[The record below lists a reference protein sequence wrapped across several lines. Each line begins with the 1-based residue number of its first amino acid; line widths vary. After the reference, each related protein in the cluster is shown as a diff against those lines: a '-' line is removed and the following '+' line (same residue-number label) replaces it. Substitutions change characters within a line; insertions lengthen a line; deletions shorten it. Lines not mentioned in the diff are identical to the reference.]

1 MGKNPDYR
9 NGICTNDKSLLEVY
23 ATPILVM
30 GSVMELSKSLLQS
43 KYPRPMGKN
52 PDYRNGICTYL
63 LLAGMCTRSLIT
75 LYFSPLADRVYFVV
89 IV

>member
-30 GSVMELSKSLLQS
+30 GSVMELSKSLLPLQS
-43 KYPRPMGKN
+43 KYPRPMGKILIIVM
-52 PDYRNGICTYL
+52 GFVHTFSL
-63 LLAGMCTRSLIT
+63 LECALG
-75 LYFSPLADRVYFVV
+75 V
-89 IV
+89 